1 MVLEDIVKEDGL
13 EQVVRKVMRSD
24 ISSLEATARL
34 VSLDVL
40 EVCAA
45 RVLSA
50 KTINLFGIG
59 QSQLVCRDFEAKL
72 MRINKQCHAY
82 GDWHN
87 QLLSAKNMSE
97 RDLAVAISYSGM
109 TRETVECARA
119 ARETGAC
126 IIAMT
131 RAQLDSPLARQA
143 DYVLNV
149 SASEPLLRSGAMASR
164 MSQLVVID
172 MLYAACVTEDFER
185 CSAIIKHNIISKDPQ
200 V

>member
-1 MVLEDIVKEDGL
+1 
-13 EQVVRKVMRSD
+13 
-24 ISSLEATARL
+24 
-34 VSLDVL
+34 
-40 EVCAA
+40 
-45 RVLSA
+45 
-50 KTINLFGIG
+50 
-59 QSQLVCRDFEAKL
+59 
-72 MRINKQCHAY
+72 
-82 GDWHN
+82 
-87 QLLSAKNMSE
+87 MSE

-126 IIAMT
+126 VIAMT

-185 CSAIIKHNIISKDPQ
+185 CSAIIKHNIISKEPQ